1 VKILILGISGM
12 LGHKAFNHF
21 SNSKDFQTYG
31 TLRNKKEIF
40 KYFNKSPNKQNIFSN
55 IDALNVNEIHTLINQ
70 IKPNIILNC
79 IGVIK
84 QRNEA
89 QNPLLS
95 IELNALL
102 PHKLAEFVEGTKSRL
117 IHISTDCV
125 FSGEK
130 GNYTE
135 TDFSD
140 AKDLYGKTKF
150 LGELTN
156 YHNSITLRTSI
167 IGPELK
173 GKVSLLEWFLA
184 QMGNVNGYTNAIYSG
199 FPTTELIN
207 IIENYIIPNP
217 SLSGLYNVA
226 SDPISKYELLKII
239 AKVYNKEIVIRPFND
254 FKTNKT
260 LNCNKFKKDFK
271 FKNKTWGQMIT
282 EMHFS

>member
-130 GNYTE
+130 GNYLE
-135 TDFSD
+135 DDPSD

-150 LGELTN
+150 LGELTS
-156 YHNSITLRTSI
+156 YKNSITLRTSI

-173 GKVSLLEWFLA
+173 GKHSLLEWFLS
-184 QMGNVNGYTNAIYSG
+184 QKESVNGYTNAIYSG

-207 IIENYIIPNP
+207 IIEKYIIPNP
-217 SLSGLYNVA
+217 SISGLYNLA
-226 SDPISKYELLKII
+226 SDPISKYELLIII
-239 AKVYNKEIVIRPFND
+239 AKVYNKETVINPFDKFTND
-254 FKTNKT
+254 KS
-260 LNCNKFKKDFK
+260 LNCVKFNKDFNYQKKD
-271 FKNKTWGQMIT
+271 WSQMIV
-282 EMHFS
+282 EMKDS

>member
-1 VKILILGISGM
+1 M

-55 IDALNVNEIHTLINQ
+55 IDALNVNKIYTLINQ
-70 IKPNIILNC
+70 IKPNIILNS

-130 GNYTE
+130 GNYLE
-135 TDFSD
+135 DDPSD

-156 YHNSITLRTSI
+156 YNNSITLRTSI

-173 GKVSLLEWFLA
+173 QGLSLLEWFLG
-184 QMGNVNGYTNAIYSG
+184 QKESINGYTNAIYSG
-199 FPTTELIN
+199 FTTNELIN
-207 IIENYIIPNP
+207 ILESYIISNP
-217 SLSGLYNVA
+217 SISGLYNVA
-226 SDPISKYELLKII
+226 SNPISKYELLKII
-239 AKVYNKEIVIRPFND
+239 AKVYHKQIIINPFD
-254 FKTNKT
+254 EFKSDKS
-260 LNCNKFKKDFK
+260 LNCCKFTKDFNFQK
-271 FKNKTWGQMIT
+271 KSWSQMIL
-282 EMHFS
+282 EMKDS